1 MLHLIK
7 VPEVIWFPTLGLT
20 LKLLVT
26 EESNRY
32 RQHETFQFPGVT
44 HTTAKEPVPAVSA
57 VSPAGG
63 MTITSLE
70 SVLLS
75 SCQPRTTDPLQL
87 L

>member
-1 MLHLIK
+1 MPTNQNGRENK
-7 VPEVIWFPTLGLT
+7 VNSNGAPPTIAVRVQ
-20 LKLLVT
+20 KVR
-26 EESNRY
+26 N
-32 RQHETFQFPGVT
+32 TF
-44 HTTAKEPVPAVSA
+44 HATAKEPVPAVSA

-70 SVLLS
+70 SVFLS